1 MKTRKMNWTARMAML
16 LLHQYP
22 HPFGQSGAGATPDV
36 NGTLAG
42 VCDGQITFA
51 PSCCRAKA
59 EGGLPDGPESM
70 LRYRLKQSVNL
81 GLWPH

>member
-1 MKTRKMNWTARMAML
+1 ML
-16 LLHQYP
+16 LLQQYP
-22 HPFGQSGAGATPDV
+22 HPFGQSGAGAIPDV

-51 PSCCRAKA
+51 LPYCRAKA
-59 EGGLPDGPESM
+59 IGGQSDGPESM
-70 LRYRLKQSVNL
+70 FRYRLKQSVNL